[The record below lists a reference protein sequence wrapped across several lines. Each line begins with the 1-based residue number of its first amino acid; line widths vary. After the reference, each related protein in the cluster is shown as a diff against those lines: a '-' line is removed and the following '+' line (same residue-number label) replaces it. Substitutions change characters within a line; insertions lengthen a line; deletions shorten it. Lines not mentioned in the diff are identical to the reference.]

1 MSLSSSRDDAMPS
14 WPPMP
19 LGLPYCSSLS
29 YSGDGLFRFR
39 SRRCCREGYPSV
51 PWLSTFPAQ
60 GSMNLGPILTPK
72 SSELQILPRQ
82 RGEQIAPLPA
92 STYGLFWAKSDLGV
106 SGEELHMGWGRES
119 TFSPPLFFFLFCF
132 CFLMVSPRL
141 DQIARKV
148 MGVGWVAKPKICT

>member
-1 MSLSSSRDDAMPS
+1 MSLSPSRDDAMPS
-14 WPPMP
+14 WAPMP

-39 SRRCCREGYPSV
+39 SRRCCQEGYLSV
-51 PWLSTFPAQ
+51 PRLSTFPAQ
-60 GSMNLGPILTPK
+60 GSTNLGPVLTPK
-72 SSELQILPRQ
+72 SSEPQILPRQ

-106 SGEELHMGWGRES
+106 RGEELHMGWGRES
-119 TFSPPLFFFLFCF
+119 TFSLFFCF